1 MDNGEKNYQTEE
13 ATVVIVD
20 GLRGNITDEQL
31 SRCGTPDVAHM
42 DVVPSKKVNEHGV
55 NGDAVVISDATEMD
69 RNGQKPQHITKDGV
83 KQVVSTKTT
92 KQQEAEEVAEKK
104 RIAEMPSP
112 VDDNDVKVDNQGEER

>member
-1 MDNGEKNYQTEE
+1 MDNGEKYNKTEE
-13 ATVVIVD
+13 ATVIIVD
-20 GLRGNITDEQL
+20 GLRGNITPEQL

-69 RNGQKPQHITKDGV
+69 KNGQKPQHITKEGV

-92 KQQEAEEVAEKK
+92 KQQEAEEAAEKK

-112 VDDNDVKVDNQGEER
+112 VDDNNAKTDTQEEER